1 MTKKITL
8 SFVVASTLAF
18 GATNAE
24 LEAQLKAL
32 QSELKSFK
40 SEQTATNEALIDEV
54 AGGGDSQTSTV
65 SNAGGK
71 YESVSDLGLAASKVY
86 HSSNAVSIGGYGEYR
101 FKKYSNFQN
110 FSNDDANKQK
120 NKATTNVT
128 RFVPYFGYK
137 FNDWIVMNTEIE
149 FEDGGARSDGTK
161 SYKYAIVEFS
171 YLDFLFDEKYNLRL
185 GHVLVPFGNINLN
198 HEPTSFLTSDR
209 PIVENFIIPSTWHT
223 NGALMFGEMNKFNYY
238 AGIITSP
245 DVSKFNYGA
254 ATDANQFVSNR
265 FIQQGRLGAK
275 QTTDDLSFITR
286 FAYDVQPGL
295 NIGTSLYYGES
306 KDDLTKADVSMSM
319 AEMHVS
325 YKNNGFDVQALAV
338 MGNLGG
344 DYEKLNNTN
353 NKIAGSVNGQYLT
366 LGYDVL
372 TKQKTSQKLYLV
384 GEVERLDMDVDSET
398 LFVDNNRFNEYTMG
412 LAYFPDPKVVIK
424 AEYNLRDYASGATLE
439 DEKAIAASVG
449 FIF

>member
-1 MTKKITL
+1 
-8 SFVVASTLAF
+8 
-18 GATNAE
+18 
-24 LEAQLKAL
+24 
-32 QSELKSFK
+32 
-40 SEQTATNEALIDEV
+40 
-54 AGGGDSQTSTV
+54 
-65 SNAGGK
+65 
-71 YESVSDLGLAASKVY
+71 
-86 HSSNAVSIGGYGEYR
+86 
-101 FKKYSNFQN
+101 
-110 FSNDDANKQK
+110 
-120 NKATTNVT
+120 
-128 RFVPYFGYK
+128 
-137 FNDWIVMNTEIE
+137 MNTEIE

-245 DVSKFNYGA
+245 DASKFNYGA

-275 QTTDDLSFITR
+275 QTTDDLSFVTR
-286 FAYDVQPGL
+286 FGYDAQPGL

-344 DYEKLNNTN
+344 DYKKLNNTN
-353 NKIAGSVNGQYLT
+353 NKIAGSVNGQYIT